1 MALEDR
7 LHLLQHRAQP
17 LEERV
22 LRLHPQGA
30 RTAAPAAQAFCR
42 DNVVVALM
50 QDSMTRGERSLA
62 EDGRQ
67 ETILDLRRQ
76 FRLTMRADLVRAV
89 EELTGR
95 RVVGFMSDSIV
106 SPDLTAELFVL
117 DHPLEAP

>member
-1 MALEDR
+1 
-7 LHLLQHRAQP
+7 
-17 LEERV
+17 
-22 LRLHPQGA
+22 
-30 RTAAPAAQAFCR
+30 
-42 DNVVVALM
+42 M